1 MQFLCL
7 CLCFVLWNFFLAGY
21 METDMPTLYVA
32 GSVTAKKKRTITCI
46 EVLCLQLL
54 RKTRH
59 VVNTYTCVTMYS
71 MGLRARRVDIVGT

>member
-32 GSVTAKKKRTITCI
+32 GSVTAKKKKNNYMHRSLMFTTA
-46 EVLCLQLL
+46 
-54 RKTRH
+54 
-59 VVNTYTCVTMYS
+59 S
-71 MGLRARRVDIVGT
+71 